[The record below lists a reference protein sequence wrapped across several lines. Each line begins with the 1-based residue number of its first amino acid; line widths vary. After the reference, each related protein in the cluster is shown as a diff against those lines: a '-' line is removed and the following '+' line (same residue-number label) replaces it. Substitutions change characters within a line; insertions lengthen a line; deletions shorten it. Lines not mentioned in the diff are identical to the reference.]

1 MYPWPLRL
9 LYLST
14 TTPRR
19 RLTPFL
25 TELPPDFDDY
35 YMILRNLA
43 SVKRGVDTPSPFV
56 SLSRFSIDYS
66 PSIIR
71 YQGTSKYH
79 PPSHADDSLS
89 RDVISSHSLLS
100 H

>member
-56 SLSRFSIDYS
+56 SLSRFSIDYHTARLS
-66 PSIIR
+66 S
-71 YQGTSKYH
+71 GTKV
-79 PPSHADDSLS
+79 PPSTTRQAMQTIPSAGM
-89 RDVISSHSLLS
+89 
-100 H
+100 

>member
-25 TELPPDFDDY
+25 TELPPDFDVLLHDPAQSGERETWCGY
-35 YMILRNLA
+35 TLPRLLMI
-43 SVKRGVDTPSPFV
+43 RGELMSTAAA
-56 SLSRFSIDYS
+56 R
-66 PSIIR
+66 
-71 YQGTSKYH
+71 
-79 PPSHADDSLS
+79 
-89 RDVISSHSLLS
+89 LLNS
-100 H
+100 